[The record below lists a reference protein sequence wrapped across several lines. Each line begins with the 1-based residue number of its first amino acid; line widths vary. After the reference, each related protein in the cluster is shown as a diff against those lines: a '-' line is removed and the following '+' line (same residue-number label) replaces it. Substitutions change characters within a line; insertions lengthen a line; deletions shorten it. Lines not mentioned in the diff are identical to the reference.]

1 LVVGYWL
8 LVIGYWLLV
17 IGYWL
22 LVIGYWL
29 LVIGYWLLVI
39 GYLIANYFK
48 AIIAL
53 MGQYS
58 GSQKSEVCH
67 IPYPISLMPDS
78 RCPMPEAYLIFLRK
92 AISESVDRASKHSRF
107 LLK

>member
-1 LVVGYWL
+1 MVGYWLLVVGYWL
-8 LVIGYWLLV
+8 LVV
-17 IGYWL
+17 
-22 LVIGYWL
+22 GYWL

-39 GYLIANYFK
+39 GYLIANYVK

-67 IPYPISLMPDS
+67 IPDAIS
-78 RCPMPEAYLIFLRK
+78 PMPYPRCHIPD
-92 AISESVDRASKHSRF
+92 AISPMRT
-107 LLK
+107 

>member
-1 LVVGYWL
+1 MVCYLWF
-8 LVIGYWLLV
+8 
-17 IGYWL
+17 
-22 LVIGYWL
+22 
-29 LVIGYWLLVI
+29 VI

-48 AIIAL
+48 VIIAL

-58 GSQKSEVCH
+58 GSQKGEDSPMPNAQC
-67 IPYPISLMPDS
+67 PMPNARCPMPDA

-107 LLK
+107 LFK